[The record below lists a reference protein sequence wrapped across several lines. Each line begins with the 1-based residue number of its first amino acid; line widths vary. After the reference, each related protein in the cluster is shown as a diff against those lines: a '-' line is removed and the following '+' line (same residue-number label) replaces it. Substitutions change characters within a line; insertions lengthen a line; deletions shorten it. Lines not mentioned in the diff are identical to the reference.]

1 MFKIIFVFIS
11 LLFVSCTATPSTDQ
25 SSSTLSVDQSSLTFG
40 VDGGEQTFIAESSSP
55 VIVIPGERWI
65 TCRKEKTTDDNKT
78 VVTVV
83 AEKNSSKEE
92 RQARISVSSG
102 KEKVYVDVIQTATQ
116 SGNADQGTTTD
127 MLVALSFDDG
137 PNNTIT
143 PKMLDILEEHG
154 VPASFFVIGQYIN
167 DSSAKQMQRAVAL
180 GCEIQN
186 HSYTHTYM
194 TQLSTE
200 SFKDE
205 IERTDDLVEKYVSTR
220 PAYFRP
226 PYINH
231 NTSMHAAIDHTFIS
245 GVGCQDWEA
254 NRTAQ
259 MRYDDLMAKVQDG
272 DIILLHDFEGNVNTV
287 EALKMIIPE
296 LKKRGFTMVT
306 VSELFKRK
314 GVTPK
319 DGYIYTNILQET
331 PYQNR

>member
-1 MFKIIFVFIS
+1 MFKIFFAFIS
-11 LLFVSCTATPSTDQ
+11 LLVASCAATPSGKQDPPVPVPEPEQNTDREDTP
-25 SSSTLSVDQSSLTFG
+25 S
-40 VDGGEQTFIAESSSP
+40 
-55 VIVIPGERWI
+55 
-65 TCRKEKTTDDNKT
+65 
-78 VVTVV
+78 
-83 AEKNSSKEE
+83 
-92 RQARISVSSG
+92 
-102 KEKVYVDVIQTATQ
+102 
-116 SGNADQGTTTD
+116 

-154 VPASFFVIGQYIN
+154 VPASFFVIGQHIN
-167 DSSAKQMQRAVAL
+167 DSSAEQMKRAVSL

-186 HSYTHTYM
+186 HSYSHSFM
-194 TQLSTE
+194 TQLPIE

-205 IERTDDLVEKYVSTR
+205 IMRTDDLIEKHVGAR
-220 PAYFRP
+220 PAFFRP

-231 NTSMHAAIDHTFIS
+231 NAAMHEAIDHTFIS
-245 GVGCQDWEA
+245 GVGCQDWEPD
-254 NRTAQ
+254 RTAQ

-306 VSELFKRK
+306 VSDLFKRK

-319 DGYIYTNILQET
+319 EGYIYTNVLQEA

>member
-11 LLFVSCTATPSTDQ
+11 LLVASCTSTPSKNQNSPAPVPGHEENTDKDAAA
-25 SSSTLSVDQSSLTFG
+25 S
-40 VDGGEQTFIAESSSP
+40 
-55 VIVIPGERWI
+55 
-65 TCRKEKTTDDNKT
+65 
-78 VVTVV
+78 
-83 AEKNSSKEE
+83 
-92 RQARISVSSG
+92 
-102 KEKVYVDVIQTATQ
+102 
-116 SGNADQGTTTD
+116 

-154 VPASFFVIGQYIN
+154 VPASFFVIGKYIN
-167 DSSAKQMQRAVAL
+167 DSSAEQMKRAVSL

-186 HSYTHTYM
+186 HSYTHSFM
-194 TQLSTE
+194 TQLSID

-205 IERTDDLVEKYVSTR
+205 IKLSDELIEKYVGTR
-220 PAYFRP
+220 PVFFRP
-226 PYINH
+226 PYIDH
-231 NTSMHAAIDHTFIS
+231 NQSMHAAIDHTFIS

-259 MRYDDLMAKVQDG
+259 MRYDDLMGKVQDG
-272 DIILLHDFEGNVNTV
+272 DILLLHDFEGNVNTV

-296 LKKRGFTMVT
+296 LKKRGYTMVT

-319 DGYIYTNILQET
+319 DGYIYTNVLQET